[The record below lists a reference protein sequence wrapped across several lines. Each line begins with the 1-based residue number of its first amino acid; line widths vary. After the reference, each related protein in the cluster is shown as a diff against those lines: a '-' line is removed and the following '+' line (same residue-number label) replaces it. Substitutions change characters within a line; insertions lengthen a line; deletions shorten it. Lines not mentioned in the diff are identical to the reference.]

1 MVNIAGYE
9 NLMQIHESANSRV
22 YRARRVGDRQPVI
35 LKLLN
40 QDYPTPEQ
48 IRRYKQEYNLTSQLD
63 SPGIVKAYDLVA
75 WERSYAIALEDF
87 GGISLKQ
94 WLQEREKL
102 SLSEFLEMA
111 IAITESL
118 GQIHAEQIIHK
129 DINPANIVFNPETK
143 ELKIIDFGISTQL
156 SRENPTLKNPNVLEG
171 TLAYISPEQ
180 TGRMNRSLDYRT
192 DFYSLG
198 VTLYELLT
206 KQRPYTTE
214 DALEL
219 VHCHLAKAPISP
231 EEMDPSIPPI
241 VSEMVIKLMS
251 KNAEERYQSSWGLK
265 ADLEN
270 CWQQLESVGKIEV
283 FPLANQDI
291 SERFVIPQKLYGRE
305 AEIATL
311 IAAFER
317 VAETGKVEL
326 MMVAGYSGIGKSSLV
341 QELYKPI
348 TARRGYFI
356 SGKFDQFQR
365 NIPYSA
371 IVAAF
376 RGLVGQLLGETE
388 AGLQVWREKLLKALG
403 NNGQVIID
411 VIPEVEL
418 IIGKQPPVPI
428 LGANEAQNRF
438 NLVIGNFIRAFCS
451 KDHPLTLFLDDL
463 QWADLATLQLMERM
477 LLEGQTEYLLL
488 LGAYRDNE
496 VSAGHPLVISLAK
509 LRQNKGEAIAQITL
523 KPLPLEQITALIG
536 DALQQSPQAPHLA
549 RLVLGK
555 TGGNPFFANE
565 FLQALYDEDLL
576 QFDRQGRS
584 WQWDMAAIAAR
595 GFTDNVVELM
605 VEKLQKLPP
614 SSQEIL
620 SLAACWGAEFDLEF
634 LTWVGDRSARETF
647 YLLKIALERGLI
659 FTLSEL
665 DKNLLFQSY
674 KFGHDRIQQAAYAL
688 IPSDRKKMT
697 HYHIGQL
704 LLQNISPEAREE
716 CIFELVNQLNYGTT
730 FISEQK
736 ERDELAKLNL
746 IACRKA
752 KDANAYQDGREY
764 ANTGLYL
771 LGEKAWQQQYEMTL
785 AFHELAAELASLCG
799 DFEMMEQFIETANAQ
814 ARSVL
819 DRVNIYRIGIVSN
832 VTQNQLIEAIGIAK
846 QLLQQL
852 GVSFPETPTEQ
863 YVRQTISEIER
874 EIGDREIEDLVNLPM
889 MVDSEKVAIVE
900 IANSIMAAAYL
911 AAPSLLPL
919 LAALIIKLSIQ
930 YGNAS
935 ASAVGYVWH
944 GLICCSLLQ
953 DVNTGVKFGQLALQ
967 VVSKLNAKVKKPE
980 VLCLMGFFVL
990 HHKFHIKEALSLQQE
1005 AYGVGLEVG
1014 NLEYVGFAANDFCF
1028 NSFLCGRPLATLEQ
1042 EARAYCHGLV
1052 ELNQS
1057 IAANYC
1063 RVHWQSTLNLR
1074 RVTEHPYTQCRTGSA
1089 IATQERCILS
1099 GEALQEAESLPLLI
1113 SARDLFGL
1121 FMFYSYKLML
1131 SYLFEEIESACTIA
1145 FELRRDYLLGGVG
1158 TAGEP
1163 LFYFYDSLI
1172 ALAVLS
1178 TEADERAAGLQK
1190 VENNQIKLQQHW
1202 AYYAHKNYQHKA
1214 DLVEAEKCRVLGKK
1228 ADAIELYNKAISGA
1242 KANEYIQEEALAN
1255 ELAAKFYLDWG
1266 PEKVARVYM
1275 MDAHYCYTR
1284 WGATAKVKQM
1294 EENYPQLCPSPTVKT
1309 AGETPT
1315 KSVTTT
1321 DSTRTSSGEMLDLGT
1336 VMKATRALSGEIVL
1350 DKLLAKL
1357 MKIAIENAGAEKGY
1371 LLLQTEE
1378 AQWTIEA
1385 SGRIDTEEVATR
1397 QSQTIDSDDENQVPL
1412 LSTAIIN
1419 YVAHTLENVV
1429 LADAANVGQ
1438 YTRDPYIVATKPK
1451 SILCTPLVN
1460 QGKISGILYLE
1471 NNLATGAFTTKRIEI
1486 LQVLSSQAAIAIDNA
1501 RLYNSLEE
1509 KVELRTA
1516 QLAEAT
1522 RKAEAAN
1529 EAKSAFIAN
1538 MSHELRTPLNAI
1550 LGFSQLLTRS
1560 QSLGREQQENVSI
1573 ISRSG
1578 EHLLT
1583 LINQVLDLS
1592 KIEAGRITLNPKNF
1606 DLYRLLDDIED
1617 LLGLKASQKGLQ
1629 LVCDRDPETP
1639 RYINTDEMKL
1649 RQVLLNLI
1657 NNAIKFTS
1665 SGGVAVGVRP
1675 IAVTAPNLELE
1686 FEVTDTG
1693 AGIAPEDMNSLF
1705 EAFVQTATGKEAQ
1718 EGTGLGLPISRK
1730 FVQLMGGDIVV
1741 TSAVGRG
1748 TTFKFN
1754 IQATPSESADV
1765 ERKLPQRR
1773 AIALAPNQPRYRL
1786 LVVDDKP
1793 TNRQMLIK
1801 LLVPFGFEVQEAAN
1815 GREAVEIY
1823 QQWQA
1828 DLVFMDMRMPVMDGY
1843 EATGQIKSLA
1853 GDKSC
1858 FVVAVTASV
1867 LEEEKAVVQEAGC
1880 DDFLR
1885 KPFKDGEILEAISR
1899 HLGAE
1904 FIYEE
1909 AANMADTSS
1918 QSEALT
1924 AEDLAA
1930 VPPELL
1936 TAIEDGMMSILDI
1949 EEIQEVIDTIASHA
1963 PAVGHKLET
1972 LVRDFRYEEVLNLIE
1987 KSKSVNG

>member
-1 MVNIAGYE
+1 MVTLAGYE
-9 NLMQIHESANSRV
+9 NLMPLHESANSMV
-22 YRARRVGDRQPVI
+22 YRALRVGDGQPVI
-35 LKLLN
+35 LKFLN
-40 QDYPTPEQ
+40 RDYPTSEQ
-48 IRRYKQEYNLTSQLD
+48 IRRYKQEYHLTCQLD
-63 SPGIVKAYDLVA
+63 SPGIIKAYDLVE
-75 WERSYAIALEDF
+75 WERSYAMALEDF
-87 GGISLKQ
+87 GGIALKQ
-94 WLQEREKL
+94 WLKEREKL
-102 SLSEFLEMA
+102 SLSEFLVMA

-118 GQIHAEQIIHK
+118 GQIHAQKIIHK
-129 DINPANIVFNPETK
+129 DINTANIVLNPETK

-206 KQRPYTTE
+206 KQLPYPTL

-219 VHCHLAKAPISP
+219 VHCHLAKEPISP
-231 EEMDPSIPPI
+231 SEIDPSIPQIISEI
-241 VSEMVIKLMS
+241 VMRLMA
-251 KNAEERYQSSWGLK
+251 KNAESRYQSTWGLK
-265 ADLEN
+265 ADLEK
-270 CWQQLESVGKIEV
+270 CRQQLESVGTLGV
-283 FPLANQDI
+283 FPLASQDI
-291 SERFVIPQKLYGRE
+291 SDRFVIPEKLYGRE

-311 IAAFER
+311 LAAFER

-326 MMVAGYSGIGKSSLV
+326 MMVAGYSGIGKSCLV

-376 RGLVGQLLGETE
+376 GGLIRQLLGETE
-388 AGLQVWREKLLKALG
+388 AGLQVWREKLLRALG

-418 IIGKQPPVPI
+418 IIGKQPPVPV

-438 NLVIGNFIRAFCS
+438 NLVFGNFIHVFCDS
-451 KDHPLTLFLDDL
+451 EHPLTLFIDDL

-477 LLEGQTEYLLL
+477 LLSGQTEYLLL

-496 VSAGHPLVISLAK
+496 VSAGHPLAMSLAK
-509 LRQNKGEAIAQITL
+509 LQQNKGSAIAQITL
-523 KPLPLEQITALIG
+523 KPLPLEEITALIG
-536 DALQQSPQAPHLA
+536 DALQQTSAAPNLA
-549 RLVLGK
+549 RLVWQK
-555 TGGNPFFANE
+555 TGGNPFFVNE
-565 FLQALYDEDLL
+565 FLQALYDEGLL
-576 QFDRQGRS
+576 QLERQSRS
-584 WQWDMAAIAAR
+584 WQWDMAAIA
-595 GFTDNVVELM
+595 GKNFTDNVVELM

-647 YLLKIALERGLI
+647 ELLKIALDRHLLLP
-659 FTLSEL
+659 LSEL
-665 DKNLLFQSY
+665 DEHLLIKSY

-688 IPSDRKKMT
+688 IPDDKKATT
-697 HYHIGQL
+697 HYRIGRM
-704 LLQNISPEAREE
+704 LLQKIPIVAREE
-716 CIFELVNQLNYGTT
+716 SIFELVGQLNYGTALIT
-730 FISEQK
+730 EQQ
-736 ERDELAKLNL
+736 ERDELAQLNL
-746 IACRKA
+746 IACRRA
-752 KDANAYQDGREY
+752 KDATAYQAAREY
-764 ANTGLYL
+764 VNTGLSL
-771 LGEKAWQQQYEMTL
+771 LGENGWAMQYEMSL
-785 AFHELAAELASLCG
+785 AFHNLGAEIASLCG
-799 DFEMMEQFIETANAQ
+799 DFEEME
-814 ARSVL
+814 R
-819 DRVNIYRIGIVSN
+819 
-832 VTQNQLIEAIGIAK
+832 LIEIVILRASSLAEKANVYLTRIQSKVYSNKPTEAIAVA
-846 QLLQQL
+846 QYLLHKL
-852 GVSFPETPTEQ
+852 VAFPETTTDKDIQ
-863 YVRQTISEIER
+863 QALAEIVEL
-874 EIGDREIEDLVNLPM
+874 IGDREIEDLANLPQM
-889 MVDSEKVAIVE
+889 TDDEKLLIVRV
-900 IANSIMAAAYL
+900 ANSIIPTSYNCASPL
-911 AAPSLLPL
+911 FPL
-919 LAALIIKLSIQ
+919 LIALSVKLSIQ
-930 YGNAS
+930 YGNTS
-935 ASAVGYVWH
+935 ASVFSYACYG
-944 GLICCSLLQ
+944 IIACNLLQ
-953 DVNTGVKFGQLALQ
+953 DINTGIKFGQLALQ
-967 VVSKLNAKVKKPE
+967 LASQINVKAIKSEVFVVVGL
-980 VLCLMGFFVL
+980 FIL
-990 HHKFHIKEALSLQQE
+990 HRKNHIKETLLLGQKSYAL
-1005 AYGVGLEVG
+1005 ALEVG
-1014 NLEYVGFAANDFCF
+1014 NIEFAGYAAETYCI
-1028 NSFLCGRPLATLEQ
+1028 NSFWCGQSLAILEQ
-1042 EARAYCHGLV
+1042 EARAYCNELV
-1052 ELNQS
+1052 RLNQW
-1057 IAANYC
+1057 APAGYC
-1063 RVHWQSTLNLR
+1063 QQIWQLTLNLLDFAEDPT
-1074 RVTEHPYTQCRTGSA
+1074 V
-1089 IATQERCILS
+1089 LS
-1099 GEALQEAESLPLLI
+1099 GEALEEAEFLSQLL
-1113 SARDLFGL
+1113 SDSDLYGL
-1121 FMFYSYKLML
+1121 YIFFLNKLIL
-1131 SYLFEEIESACTIA
+1131 GYLFEQIQFAESQTNEA
-1145 FELRRDYLLGGVG
+1145 RKYLVSAIGYV
-1158 TAGEP
+1158 GEP
-1163 LFYFYDSLI
+1163 AFYLYDSLI
-1172 ALAVLS
+1172 AMAKLPLEVESAS
-1178 TEADERAAGLQK
+1178 EILQK
-1190 VENNQIKLQQHW
+1190 VDKNQAKLQEKW
-1202 AYYAHKNYQHKA
+1202 AKYAPMNYQHKVY
-1214 DLVEAEKCRVLGKK
+1214 LVAAEKCRFLGKK
-1228 ADAIELYNKAISGA
+1228 AEAIELYNKAIAGA
-1242 KANEYIQEEALAN
+1242 KENEYIQEEALAN
-1255 ELAAKFYLDWG
+1255 ELIAKFYLDWG
-1266 PEKVARVYM
+1266 QETAARAYM
-1275 MDAHYCYTR
+1275 IEAHYCYTR
-1284 WGATAKVKQM
+1284 WGATAKVRQLEKK
-1294 EENYPQLCPSPTVKT
+1294 YPQLCQAATVKT

-1336 VMKATRALSGEIVL
+1336 VMKASLAISGEIVL

-1357 MKIAIENAGAEKGY
+1357 MKIAIENAGAQKGY
-1371 LLLQTEE
+1371 LLLRSQTKG

-1385 SGRIDTEEVATR
+1385 EGPIDTEEVTTR
-1397 QSQTIDSDDENQVPL
+1397 QSQPIDSLDANQTPL
-1412 LSTAIIN
+1412 ISTAIIN
-1419 YVAHTLENVV
+1419 YVARTLENVV

-1438 YTRDPYIVATKPK
+1438 YTRDPYILATKPK

-1560 QSLGREQQENVSI
+1560 SYLGREQQENVSI

-1617 LLGLKASQKGLQ
+1617 LLGLKASEKGLQ

-1649 RQVLLNLI
+1649 RQVLINLI

-1665 SGGVAVGVRP
+1665 EGGVAVGVRP
-1675 IAVTAPNLELE
+1675 IANNNPKVSLE
-1686 FEVTDTG
+1686 FEVADTG

-1741 TSAVGRG
+1741 TSSVGRG

-1754 IQATPSESADV
+1754 IEVTLAESADL

-1773 AIALAPNQPRYRL
+1773 AIALAPNQRSYRL

-1793 TNRQMLIK
+1793 TNRQLLIK

-1843 EATGQIKSLA
+1843 EATRQIKSLA

-1867 LEEEKAVVQEAGC
+1867 LEEEKAVVLEAGC

-1885 KPFKDGEILEAISR
+1885 KPFKDGDILEAISR

-1909 AANMADTSS
+1909 AATMADNDSS
-1918 QSEALT
+1918 EEVLT
-1924 AEDLAA
+1924 AEALAA
-1930 VPPELL
+1930 VPSSLL
-1936 TAIEDGMMSILDI
+1936 TAIEDGLTASFTI
-1949 EEIQEVIDTIASHA
+1949 EELQDVIDDIASHV
-1963 PAVGHKLET
+1963 PAVGQKLET
-1972 LVRDFRYEEVLNLIE
+1972 LVRDFRYEEIFNLIE